1 MNKRALMI
9 SLLSLLML
17 ADACIREDLS
27 TSYSVPEGTPVTLA
41 IGFGASAPVEVN
53 VGTKAES
60 SQSDESRVHD
70 LYVLIFDQDGNRHY
84 GRYFSYE
91 HRWYDIADLNQTS
104 NEREGWYVENKTQ
117 EKVVPAISKTV
128 GAVKI
133 ATSAI
138 NNCTLVLLANVSN
151 TLVSL
156 NGQDPLDVLNAP
168 NLTLSQLRSL
178 PVRLEQNVT
187 NRNDLFLMAG
197 EMTVTNLSAMI
208 WHDDS
213 PSGSDYTM
221 ADALADYQV
230 TLKPI
235 DAKVKFRIKGGPN
248 VSNLVYNKWTVFN
261 VPTSCFLLPAA
272 GDPYAFPDG
281 DEHTYFDTTPAY
293 FEMDEK
299 DDSDNACKT
308 FTFYMLESCLSPS
321 KQIVAPYDDADAV
334 IAARNPYYL
343 RERKVGDNWK
353 YAPQKAPY
361 VTFSV
366 SMTLNNNAIDDLDNW
381 DPATNPEPDGAT
393 VEASYTVHLGDFGSS
408 ASSTPNDYNTW
419 RGHFYT
425 YDITLNN
432 ASSLYAEV
440 KSDIEYQSGQEG
452 SLVLFSKEVVNCD
465 AHYEYRE
472 IEFNY
477 ISSLDLDTPVFSW
490 AVRTPFTK
498 AGKPSRWDPNQG
510 GYVVDPTEKVDYLWV
525 KFAINKLEDETKGP
539 AEDGNKYSENRQAYP
554 GDGAYVPD
562 WYPGQLDPV
571 TSTVRTFHFN
581 SNDYDHP
588 QLMDINQLINYIYY
602 QHRQRKKV
610 PREDIFDSNG
620 VIRATA
626 FVDEY
631 YYECDP
637 FTGDVNPD
645 LWRTFVNADPREMYI
660 LSNVTSSTD
669 GRSHVIDASHSIVQR
684 SIQTVYN
691 VSYPGL
697 ASIWGTEH
705 TDEMR
710 NRGDG
715 DGTGVNKGWSWW
727 GSGSPSGNIK
737 DEVNGR
743 VNTANIWG
751 LSNMPAW
758 NTFLNYEVNNN
769 TPELLD
775 GYKHMA
781 YSCLSRNRDNN
792 GNGVIDPEELRWY
805 IASINQ
811 LVGMWVGN
819 ESLSPSARLY
829 QPADANSQ
837 DPLHWRAHVLSST
850 CTNGITDPRVIRGEE
865 GCNKSFYSQW
875 NWAFPSGSPQEYR
888 DRVASIR
895 CLRNAGTYRE
905 GGKDKDISYAP
916 YDQMVDQYY
925 EVAAG
930 TDASG
935 QAKPND
941 DGTYTIRFS
950 RLNPKSIRGYTSEEL
965 PYHDEYSLH
974 NCVYLELNLQ
984 SKDNTK
990 VADKSLDMTE
1000 QNLNND
1006 ITNKGYNPYCPAG
1019 YRIPNMTELLIMNS
1033 LAPADYWVD
1042 GGVFPCRTFFSH
1054 GIIGNNQ
1061 KNTEV
1066 TKIGWQY
1073 DKKNNRVNMAENT
1086 VKMNSLRCVRDKD
1099 MTGTITGSM
1108 FLTSNILLPN
1118 DATMLHF
1125 DFISTAVA
1133 FTTGKLWL
1141 CYTDKNGVVREK
1153 QLDLETAPDGMEYKT
1168 EQPFSVDP
1176 ATIEGGPLTMPV
1188 QMLLRLEMTNAQGV
1202 TETVT
1207 YPFTVTEIGIDLD
1220 FSLQEGYDEA
1230 SGGFPIEVKATALGT
1245 ASKITS
1251 LAVQWKELGS
1261 TGVWNEIPVSAATG
1275 LTEYTGTM
1283 YFALPSGNTPKTYV
1297 FRLAGESNKGV
1308 EGETKQQTMQFLQL
1322 NKCWNEEDPA
1332 HPWTVADDVKNPWP
1346 VQKIGALNFDN
1357 GDFIETLMDLTACT
1371 YRPVSPVPGT
1381 VDGRNDIGA
1390 DEILAIGLYPK
1401 IGNPDAAKKKGDP
1414 SVLHIYY
1421 PSVDFVN
1428 DVPHTKLYPN
1438 FVYGDNKWKG
1448 VKVSELSNT
1457 DPLTVR
1463 LDKNGV
1469 CWNGNY
1475 FDMTKFDNGS
1485 KTVLNEMISAKTLY
1499 MGSVEGFHRSRARYT
1514 YVRIVRRDLGN
1525 VEDGEIGGFDDN
1537 PQDGGDL

>member
-41 IGFGASAPVEVN
+41 IGFGASTPVEVN

-60 SQSDESRVHD
+60 SRSDESRVHD
-70 LYVLIFDQDGNRHY
+70 LYVLIFDQNGNRHY

-117 EKVVPAISKTV
+117 EKVTPAILKTV

-151 TLVSL
+151 TLISL
-156 NGQDPLDVLNAP
+156 KEQDPLDVLNDP

-197 EMTVTNLSAMI
+197 EMTVTDLSAMI

-221 ADALADYQV
+221 ADALGTYQV
-230 TLKPI
+230 KLKPI
-235 DAKVKFRIKGGPN
+235 DAKVKFRIKGGAN

-272 GDPYAFPDG
+272 GDPYAFPAG
-281 DEHTYFDTTPAY
+281 DEHTYFDTTPAF

-299 DDSDNACKT
+299 DEGGNACKT

-321 KQIVAPYDDADAV
+321 KIIDTPYDDADAA

-343 RERKVGDNWK
+343 RERKAGNAWK

-366 SMTLNNNAIDDLDNW
+366 SMTLNNNAIDALDNW

-393 VEASYTVHLGDFGSS
+393 VEASYTVHLGDFVNS
-408 ASSTPNDYNTW
+408 ANSTPNDYNTR

-477 ISSLDLDTPVFSW
+477 VESLDLDNPVFSW

-525 KFAINKLEDETKGP
+525 KFAINKLEGTV
-539 AEDGNKYSENRQAYP
+539 YSEKRLAYP

-562 WYPGQLDPV
+562 WYPGQLDPA
-571 TSTVRTFHFN
+571 TSAVRTFSFN
-581 SNDYDHP
+581 SGVYDHP

-645 LWRTFVNADPREMYI
+645 LWRSFVNADPREMYI

-669 GRSHVIDASHSIVQR
+669 GRSHVIDASHSIIQK

-727 GSGSPSGNIK
+727 GSGTPSGPIN
-737 DEVNGR
+737 DEGNGR

-758 NTFLNYEVNNN
+758 NIFLNYEVNND
-769 TPELLD
+769 TPELKSD
-775 GYKHMA
+775 YQHMA
-781 YSCLSRNRDNN
+781 FSCLSRNRDNN

-829 QPADANSQ
+829 QPVDANNQ
-837 DPLHWRAHVLSST
+837 NPLRWRAHVVSST
-850 CTNGITDPRVIRGEE
+850 CTKGISDPRVIRGEE
-865 GCNKSFYSQW
+865 GCNKSYYSQW
-875 NWAFPSGSPQEYR
+875 SWAFPSGSPLDYR

-916 YDQMVDQYY
+916 FEQMVDQYY

-930 TDASG
+930 TDDSG
-935 QAKPND
+935 KAKPND
-941 DGTYTIRFS
+941 DGTYTVRFS
-950 RLNPKSIRGYTSEEL
+950 RLNPKSIREYTSEEL

-990 VADKSLDMTE
+990 VADKTLDMTE

-1019 YRIPNMTELLIMNS
+1019 YRIPNMTELLIMTNLVPS
-1033 LAPADYWVD
+1033 DYWVKD
-1042 GGVFPCRTFFSH
+1042 GVFPCRTYFSH
-1054 GIIGNNQ
+1054 GILGNNP
-1061 KNTEV
+1061 KDTEQS
-1066 TKIGWQY
+1066 KIGWQY
-1073 DKKNNRVNMAENT
+1073 DKNNDRVHMAENT
-1086 VKMNSLRCVRDKD
+1086 GKMNSLRCVRDKD
-1099 MTGTITGSM
+1099 MTGTISGSM

-1141 CYTDKNGVVREK
+1141 CYTDKDGVVREK

-1168 EQPFSVDP
+1168 EQPFSVNP

-1207 YPFTVTEIGIDLD
+1207 YPFTVTEIGIDLNI
-1220 FSLQEGYDEA
+1220 SLQEGYDEA

-1251 LAVQWKELGS
+1251 LAVQWKDLGS
-1261 TGVWNEIPVSAATG
+1261 TGVWNEIPVSAAAG

-1297 FRLAGESNKGV
+1297 FRLAGKSNKGV

-1332 HPWTVADDVKNPWP
+1332 HPWTEADDVKNPWP
-1346 VQKIGALNFDN
+1346 VQKIGALNFAN
-1357 GDFIETLMDLTACT
+1357 GDFIETLMDLTACD
-1371 YRPVSPVPGT
+1371 YRPVGIPPA
-1381 VDGRNDIGA
+1381 VDKNNDIGM
-1390 DEILAIGLYPK
+1390 DEILAFGLYPK
-1401 IGNPDAAKKKGDP
+1401 IGNDDP
-1414 SVLHIYY
+1414 SALHFYY
-1421 PSVDFVN
+1421 PAAQYESGDYHTYLNTQMVN
-1428 DVPHTKLYPN
+1428 GN
-1438 FVYGDNKWKG
+1438 NKWKG
-1448 VKVSELSNT
+1448 GLVGELSLT
-1457 DPLTVR
+1457 DPLTIR
-1463 LDKNGV
+1463 MDKNGV
-1469 CWNGNY
+1469 CWNESY
-1475 FDMTKFDNGS
+1475 LTKAQLANDNNAW
-1485 KTVLNEMISAKTLY
+1485 TVLSQMTSAQTLY
-1499 MGSVEGFHRSRARYT
+1499 IGSVEGVHRSRARYT
-1514 YVRIVRRDLGN
+1514 YVRIVRKDLGN
-1525 VEDGEIGGFDDN
+1525 VQDNENGGFDGD
-1537 PQDGGDL
+1537 PLPGGDL